1 MDDDLRVSL
10 RRRSS
15 PTGREESRSAYLK
28 SESDAREN
36 TRIQNVYSGKASR
49 VLRVLLQK
57 PRTWNLTT
65 LGNELPSETRVNPFV
80 SAESDVRRRELEQS
94 WNQIKKRSLPPLFS
108 VAADEWAA
116 SVNPH
121 VAERTQEIY
130 EVALRCHLKPALGAL
145 LLCDI
150 DANRIASSLKRLPL
164 ARSTRNYRCSGK
176 S

>member
-49 VLRVLLQK
+49 VLRVLLRK

-65 LGNELPSETRVNPFV
+65 LGNELTSETRANPFV
-80 SAESDVRRRELEQS
+80 SAESDVRRGTFEISLGSISKAPEHAGTGTLDKA
-94 WNQIKKRSLPPLFS
+94 KKIS
-108 VAADEWAA
+108 D
-116 SVNPH
+116 
-121 VAERTQEIY
+121 
-130 EVALRCHLKPALGAL
+130 CHSGT
-145 LLCDI
+145 DT
-150 DANRIASSLKRLPL
+150 SSEPVG
-164 ARSTRNYRCSGK
+164 GK
-176 S
+176 I